1 MFLKRD
7 KQLTF
12 KHKIKVYFIT
22 GLIVALPILGSFW
35 ILSILFVKL
44 TDFIYRYVAPT
55 GLVNVWVK
63 LLWRLLTLVILFGI
77 VVFIGLF
84 ARNYLGGKLIR
95 VSESLL
101 SKVPVLNKIYTA
113 LRQILESFWGDK
125 NAVFRSAVLV
135 EFPRDGVYSMGFTT
149 SEAMVEIQNKIG
161 EDTLSVFIPSSPSPT
176 SGFFVMVS
184 KEKLVEL
191 NISIEDALKMIL
203 SGGMVAPKKLSVI
216 SLKF

>member
-1 MFLKRD
+1 
-7 KQLTF
+7 
-12 KHKIKVYFIT
+12 
-22 GLIVALPILGSFW
+22 
-35 ILSILFVKL
+35 
-44 TDFIYRYVAPT
+44 
-55 GLVNVWVK
+55 
-63 LLWRLLTLVILFGI
+63 LWRLLTLVILFGI